1 MSTRESTS
9 IKPSSQNPNDAPDQ
23 ASPTRRPQ
31 LDSWLCAT
39 AQNMNADRSFAQQ
52 NTERRRGRLN
62 SWLCA
67 IAQNMN
73 ADRSFAQQN
82 TERRRGQLGV
92 PIFIPGSGDDV
103 KYDTR
108 HG

>member
-52 NTERRRGRLN
+52 NTERRRG
-62 SWLCA
+62 
-67 IAQNMN
+67 
-73 ADRSFAQQN
+73 
-82 TERRRGQLGV
+82 QLGV

>member
-1 MSTRESTS
+1 MSTRESAS

-31 LDSWLCAT
+31 L
-39 AQNMNADRSFAQQ
+39 
-52 NTERRRGRLN
+52 
-62 SWLCA
+62 
-67 IAQNMN
+67 
-73 ADRSFAQQN
+73 
-82 TERRRGQLGV
+82 GV

>member
-1 MSTRESTS
+1 MPTGLLRSK
-9 IKPSSQNPNDAPDQ
+9 ILKGGVADQ

-31 LDSWLCAT
+31 LD
-39 AQNMNADRSFAQQ
+39 
-52 NTERRRGRLN
+52 